1 MSFVGNLPGFP
12 AVKEFRKSVKNW
24 QNYRHEF
31 GVLLFGSQCTSIPS
45 SGTASDVGGRL
56 ALTIVWNTLSA
67 NSIVMSAT
75 SAALVQ
81 PRLTII
87 RQMYVFILIT
97 FFIIRKF
104 ASISLNRHYVS
115 KTRAQGNTSRRP
127 MQQRVVLVALCV
139 CSKIT
144 RNGLVIGTIDFIK
157 VKKLWFI
164 HYLTATDTFTA
175 AKNSKRWYPPAHR
188 LLLMCC

>member
-1 MSFVGNLPGFP
+1 
-12 AVKEFRKSVKNW
+12 
-24 QNYRHEF
+24 
-31 GVLLFGSQCTSIPS
+31 
-45 SGTASDVGGRL
+45 
-56 ALTIVWNTLSA
+56 
-67 NSIVMSAT
+67 MSAT
-75 SAALVQ
+75 KERRNSTTSPNNHSAN
-81 PRLTII
+81 
-87 RQMYVFILIT
+87 VFILIT

-164 HYLTATDTFTA
+164 HYLTATDTFKA
-175 AKNSKRWYPPAHR
+175 AKKFKKVIPTSTSPIVNV
-188 LLLMCC
+188 LLSNITFS

>member
-75 SAALVQ
+75 KQRRISTTSPNNHSAN
-81 PRLTII
+81 
-87 RQMYVFILIT
+87 VFILIT

-157 VKKLWFI
+157 VKNCGLYTI
-164 HYLTATDTFTA
+164 
-175 AKNSKRWYPPAHR
+175 
-188 LLLMCC
+188 